1 MEKSQYYDN
10 SLSNSCN
17 VRCQPLSKGSVSGY
31 FPEGKG
37 EREREREDVCK
48 WQTKKGETMTELE
61 TNLQRVAP
69 LGMVCDIVKT
79 KKQQKG
85 NLGSSLYVFLLLLLY
100 HFTFGHLR

>member
-31 FPEGKG
+31 FPEGV
-37 EREREREDVCK
+37 RERERKDVCK

-69 LGMVCDIVKT
+69 FGMVRYCQNQKT
-79 KKQQKG
+79 TK
-85 NLGSSLYVFLLLLLY
+85 V
-100 HFTFGHLR
+100 